1 MSKKAVVISDPQC
14 KPGVDM
20 SYMSAIG
27 NYVAAKRP
35 DYIIHIGDHWDFP
48 SLSSYDK
55 GKRAAEGR
63 RLADDIAAGNKGMDL
78 LLHAT
83 KQMQQSQRA
92 NKKKVYSPRMIFC
105 AGNHECLTEH
115 SEVLTKEGFKH
126 YKDLL
131 PTDQVLTLTDSMKQE
146 WNTPELVF
154 EKDYK
159 GKLIS
164 YESSCFSSLTTPG
177 HRMYYLTSSNN
188 LRVVEAQHLPGTFS
202 AITASS
208 SDDVDVDLTDDEIEL
223 GAWLCT
229 DSHHPNKGRV
239 TLYQR
244 DSNSSS
250 IRNLLNRLG
259 IHFSERR
266 RDRDI
271 THICG
276 KKLIKKPEASVE
288 FVINNH
294 CLLDK
299 INVSSNKKLPDW
311 VSDLSDRQ
319 WDVFLNKIVEADGSI
334 PTQSKKSLVF
344 YGRKEICDDV
354 QRNAVIHGWSASL
367 TEYRKNQWRVN
378 LCKLTSRRQEKI
390 DKREFDYEGK
400 VWCMKVKNENFFIRH
415 NNKCHFTGN
424 CRLDRMAD
432 DFPELHDT
440 LGIEMLNIEQ
450 WGWEVYD
457 FLKPAVAEG
466 ITFMHYLPNPF
477 TGKPY
482 GGTAMSQLK
491 NVGCSFVVGHKQTLD
506 VAIRP
511 TLDGNMQLGVI
522 CGASYDFD
530 EDYKGYTGNTH
541 FRGITVL
548 HEMENGFALPM
559 FVSTQYLKK
568 NYL

>member
-27 NYVAAKRP
+27 NYIAAKRP

-63 RLADDIAAGNKGMDL
+63 RLADDIAAGNKGMDM

-83 KQMQQSQRA
+83 NQMQRSQRA
-92 NKKKVYSPRMIFC
+92 NKKKVYNPRMVFC
-105 AGNHECLTEH
+105 VGNHECLTEH

-177 HRMYYLTSSNN
+177 HRLYYT
-188 LRVVEAQHLPGTFS
+188 TF
-202 AITASS
+202 
-208 SDDVDVDLTDDEIEL
+208 DN
-223 GAWLCT
+223 
-229 DSHHPNKGRV
+229 P
-239 TLYQR
+239 
-244 DSNSSS
+244 
-250 IRNLLNRLG
+250 
-259 IHFSERR
+259 
-266 RDRDI
+266 
-271 THICG
+271 
-276 KKLIKKPEASVE
+276 SV
-288 FVINNH
+288 
-294 CLLDK
+294 
-299 INVSSNKKLPDW
+299 INVSEAKDMPDKFILAG
-311 VSDLSDRQ
+311 SDS
-319 WDVFLNKIVEADGSI
+319 
-334 PTQSKKSLVF
+334 SKDCSVV
-344 YGRKEICDDV
+344 RSEV
-354 QRNAVIHGWSASL
+354 
-367 TEYRKNQWRVN
+367 
-378 LCKLTSRRQEKI
+378 
-390 DKREFDYEGK
+390 DYEGK

-466 ITFMHYLPNPF
+466 IAFMHYLPNPF